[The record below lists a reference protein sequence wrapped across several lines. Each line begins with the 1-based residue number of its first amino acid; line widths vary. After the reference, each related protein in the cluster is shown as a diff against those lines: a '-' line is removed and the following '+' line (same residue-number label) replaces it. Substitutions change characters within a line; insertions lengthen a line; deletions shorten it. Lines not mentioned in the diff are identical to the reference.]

1 MTNKTLV
8 KNLSRLGFPL
18 MMPEEE
24 LDVNRTLADVVKSH
38 DPRLWEGFPVVLMNA
53 VKDNKFNFN
62 SVASSL
68 NEADRKRLHSLVL
81 LSLTL
86 YKYYH
91 LSPSWM
97 GRFKE
102 NLTNA
107 DKNTLNNFRKLLD
120 HHNSVNFAGMDFQ
133 TDRLKKTF
141 ELYFEK
147 EAENSKQKKE
157 KDQELS
163 LEYSLSQMFSPRQK
177 ELLKKKLEG
186 LSLTKT
192 EREYYSR
199 TVKKKVVALANAEL
213 HRLAQQLS
221 QR

>member
-1 MTNKTLV
+1 
-8 KNLSRLGFPL
+8 
-18 MMPEEE
+18 
-24 LDVNRTLADVVKSH
+24 
-38 DPRLWEGFPVVLMNA
+38 VLMNA